1 MFEREHHQ
9 RIASI
14 LNCLD
19 HQMLVKNGC
28 LFGGGTAIALKHGEY
43 RESVDIDFICSS
55 VDGYR
60 EVRQAVNELDPSWLF
75 REPMT
80 TVRKPRVDQY
90 GIRLA
95 AAVDSI
101 PVKIEIIF
109 EGRIALRDPLP
120 EDMIGK
126 VWSMTGED
134 LVATKLMANADR
146 YADDAVMARDIIDL
160 AMITSDGKLN
170 PAGVAKARKAYGTSI
185 DRAMEQGKKLLL
197 ERVGRL
203 TKCMVDMKMT
213 MPTEDLRAR
222 IAQLDI
228 GVPTPTAGTS
238 FSSAL
243 R

>member
-9 RIASI
+9 RIAAI
-14 LNCLD
+14 LKRLD
-19 HQMLVKNGC
+19 QQMLVKNRC
-28 LFGGGTAIALKHGEY
+28 LFGGGTAISLRHGEY

-55 VDGYR
+55 GDGYR

-75 REPMT
+75 QKPVT
-80 TVRKPRVDQY
+80 IVRKPRVDQY

-95 AAVDSI
+95 AAIDDT

-120 EDMIGK
+120 QDMIEG
-126 VWSMTGED
+126 VWSMTDED

-146 YADDAVMARDIIDL
+146 YADDVMMSRDIIDL
-160 AMITSDGKLN
+160 AMTTSDGILI

-185 DRAMEQGKKLLL
+185 DKAMARGKDLLL
-197 ERVGRL
+197 ERIGRL
-203 TKCMVDMKMT
+203 AKCMADMKML
-213 MPTEDLRAR
+213 MPVEDLRAR
-222 IAQLDI
+222 IERLEI
-228 GVPTPTAGTS
+228 GAAAPSTGSPS
-238 FSSAL
+238 FVNP